1 MFDGRDEFE
10 GVRLAPTE
18 RPDLLH
24 AKTIKVVTA
33 CGNLYVT
40 IGFWDE
46 GFSKPFELFA
56 TLGHS
61 GDCTRAQMEAI
72 ARSVSTGLQHGVP
85 IDAYFRH
92 FLGIQCPEQ
101 IKFPRHQA
109 VLSCADGMARAIQSL
124 CRLEDE
130 YEGDRGRYMGL
141 SRGKK
146 LDSDHDERFYQE

>member
-1 MFDGRDEFE
+1 MKI
-10 GVRLAPTE
+10 E
-18 RPDLLH
+18 RPNYLPS
-24 AKTIKVVTA
+24 KTIKILTA

-40 IGFWDE
+40 IGFFDE
-46 GFSKPFELFA
+46 GFSQPFEMFL

-85 IDAYFRH
+85 VDAYFTH
-92 FLGIQCPEQ
+92 FLGIQCPRQ

-109 VLSCADGMARAIQSL
+109 VLSCADGVARAIQSL

-130 YEGDRGRYMGL
+130 GEGDRGRYMGL
-141 SRGKK
+141 SRGEKV
-146 LDSDHDERFYQE
+146 DSDHDEWLAQE